1 MAWVCPCFFQKGALH
16 LFYLFAFEQVGRLWN
31 FDVSFVGKEVHS
43 SDEKGPSWC
52 STSWMMDRKKYS
64 LGFAPV
70 HLSLGTGHD
79 SGPGDG
85 INCLFTELYVFVF
98 NC

>member
-1 MAWVCPCFFQKGALH
+1 MFPLWGRKSIPVMRRDHPGAPH
-16 LFYLFAFEQVGRLWN
+16 PGR
-31 FDVSFVGKEVHS
+31 
-43 SDEKGPSWC
+43 
-52 STSWMMDRKKYS
+52 MMDRKKYS